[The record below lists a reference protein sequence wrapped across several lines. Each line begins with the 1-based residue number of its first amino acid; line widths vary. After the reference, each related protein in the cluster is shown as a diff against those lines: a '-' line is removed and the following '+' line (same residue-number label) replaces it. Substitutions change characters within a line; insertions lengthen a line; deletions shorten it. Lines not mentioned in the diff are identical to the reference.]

1 MECGKGVVWQ
11 GEGLVCWLPPPPSRS
26 GRLGVWEQD
35 TGFGDMWGGGAQESL
50 GFFQLKE
57 EGARVF
63 PCVCGG

>member
-1 MECGKGVVWQ
+1 M
-11 GEGLVCWLPPPPSRS
+11 LAPPPPPPRS

-57 EGARVF
+57 EGARGF
-63 PCVCGG
+63 QCVGVSRGCRAHS